1 MSFIHS
7 ACCECYNNIN
17 IQVLCSLM
25 VKLTSFVRKSPLV
38 VGDKPTNIL
47 LLLKSKRDIN
57 VSKLLIHP
65 LVPDNIVLL

>member
-1 MSFIHS
+1 
-7 ACCECYNNIN
+7 
-17 IQVLCSLM
+17 M
-25 VKLTSFVRKSPLV
+25 VKLTSFVTKSPLV